1 LGSVRAR
8 AINQQPPLVNL
19 KTRLRAEAAT
29 LRRQV
34 SQRGGVC
41 AAQALSSRGFPLIR
55 ALPNAQIIGGYYP
68 IRDELNP
75 LRLLQ
80 ALCDDGRQI
89 GLPAICPGPGLTF
102 RAWTP
107 GTPLKRSQL
116 GLSEP
121 EAGYPEVVPGI
132 VLVPLL
138 AFDSHGNRLGYGAGY
153 YDAALRDLRRRA
165 PVIAIGLGFDEQ
177 QFREIP
183 REPQDEPL
191 DMILTPTRTLTCGE

>member
-1 LGSVRAR
+1 VS
-8 AINQQPPLVNL
+8 L
-19 KTRLRAEAAT
+19 KSRLRAEAAA
-29 LRRQV
+29 LRGLV
-34 SQRGGVC
+34 SQSSGVF
-41 AAQALSSRGFPLIR
+41 AAQAISSRGLSLIR
-55 ALPNAQIIGGYYP
+55 ALPNGQIIGGYYP

-75 LRLLQ
+75 LPLLQ
-80 ALCDDGRQI
+80 ALRDEGCQI

-107 GTPLKRSQL
+107 GTALKRSQL

-121 EAGYPEVVPGI
+121 AASCPEVTPAI

-138 AFDSHGNRLGYGAGY
+138 AFDSQGNRLGYGAGY
-153 YDAALRDLRRRA
+153 YDAALRGLRRRG

-177 QFREIP
+177 QFPEIP

-191 DMILTPTRTLTCGE
+191 DMILTPTRTIACGE